1 MKPYELIGSAGCGS
15 AIVEMALVLANV
27 PHTLTD
33 VPYLKPGPERDRLLR
48 LNPLGQV
55 PTLVLPD
62 GEVMTESAAMI
73 LHLNDV
79 APQAG
84 LAPPADK
91 PERARFLN
99 LLIRLVGAIYPTF
112 TYGDDP
118 PQWTTAGA
126 PADLLR
132 ERVHTRRAELWQELE
147 RQAGA
152 PHMLGRR
159 FSALDLYITVMTHW
173 RPGPA
178 WFEAACPALSAV
190 AREAA
195 QEPNVARVL
204 RRNFPPPT
212 E

>member
-33 VPYLKPGPERDRLLR
+33 LPYLKPCAERDRLLQ

-84 LAPPADK
+84 LAPGADK

-99 LLIRLVGAIYPTF
+99 LLIRLVAAVYPTF

-118 PQWTTAGA
+118 PQWTSAG
-126 PADLLR
+126 PAAELLR
-132 ERVHTRRAELWQELE
+132 ERVHSRRADIWLELE

-159 FSALDLYITVMTHW
+159 FSALDLYVTVMTRW

-178 WFEAACPALSAV
+178 WFASECPALMAV

-195 QEPNVARVL
+195 LEPNVERVL
-204 RRNFPPPT
+204 RRHFPPPT